1 MNPIRLQGSRLR
13 VLKRAAS
20 TLGKVHTA
28 GAPFQARDRTPI
40 FFRHDGLV
48 NRLCNENRFK
58 EAIEVL
64 CRERRLREAV
74 SILDR
79 LDASG
84 VRPTA
89 AIYST
94 LLQASLNQ
102 RALKE
107 GRAVHE
113 HMVSSGFQAGLFLC
127 NRMID
132 LYSKCESLDEARQVF
147 ERMPERDACSW
158 NTMISGYVKA
168 GRLNDARRL
177 FDEMPEKDHFSWST
191 MMSGYVRHEQPLE
204 ALTMY
209 GRIQDEEAKSS
220 KFVVSSALTACA
232 MLQSLKH
239 GKEIHGH
246 IVRSGLDS
254 DAVVWSALSDM
265 YAKCGSINEA
275 RYLFDRTSERDVV
288 SWTTMIGRYA
298 QGGRG
303 EEALKLFRAML
314 GCGVAPNDFTFA
326 SVLSACAGQ
335 VAEELGRQVHGHMTR
350 IGFDP
355 CTFAVSAL
363 VDMYAKCGN
372 IERARALFSRIED
385 PDLISWTATICGC
398 AQNGLAEEALHYF
411 ERLMASGTKPD
422 HVVFVGALS
431 ACTHAGLV
439 DEGLE
444 LFHSMTKT
452 HGIGKTADHYACI
465 VDLLGRVGRFKEAEE
480 IINSMTIKPDKFLWS
495 SLLGACR
502 IHGNLELGKR
512 AAEALFEIE
521 PENAATYVTLAN
533 IYAAAGMWNEVLEIR
548 KMMDSRGAV
557 KKPGSSWIEV
567 KRRVHV
573 FLVGDRSHPRT
584 EEIYRELDELSTRMK
599 EEGYVPDTNFVLHDV
614 EEEQKEQNLSYH
626 SEKLAVAFGIIATPP
641 GASIKVIKN
650 LRICGDCHTAI
661 KFISKITERQIVV
674 RDSSRFHQFKN
685 GQCSCRDFW

>member
-1 MNPIRLQGSRLR
+1 MNPIRLQGSHLH
-13 VLKRAAS
+13 VFKRAAS
-20 TLGKVHTA
+20 TLGKLSTA
-28 GAPFQARDRTPI
+28 GEPFQSRDRTPI

-48 NRLCNENRFK
+48 NRLCDENRFK
-58 EAIEVL
+58 EAVELL
-64 CRERRLREAV
+64 CGDRRLTEAV
-74 SILDR
+74 AILDR
-79 LDASG
+79 FDASG
-84 VRPTA
+84 VRPSA

-113 HMVSSGFQAGLFLC
+113 HMVNSGFQAGLFLC

-132 LYSKCESLDEARQVF
+132 MYSKCESFDEARQVF

-158 NTMISGYVKA
+158 NTMISGYVRA
-168 GRLNDARRL
+168 GRLNDARRI
-177 FDEMPEKDHFSWST
+177 FNEMPEKDHFSWST
-191 MMSGYVRHEQPLE
+191 MMSGYIRHNQPPE
-204 ALTMY
+204 ALNVY
-209 GRIQDEEAKSS
+209 GRIQDEEAKSN
-220 KFVVSSALTACA
+220 KFVVSSALAACA
-232 MLQSLKH
+232 MLQSLKQ

-265 YAKCGSINEA
+265 YAKCGSIDEA

-288 SWTTMIGRYA
+288 SWTTMIG
-298 QGGRG
+298 
-303 EEALKLFRAML
+303 
-314 GCGVAPNDFTFA
+314 
-326 SVLSACAGQ
+326 VLSACAGQ
-335 VAEELGRQVHGHMTR
+335 ATEELGRQVHGRMTR

-355 CTFAVSAL
+355 CTFAASAL

-372 IERARALFSRIED
+372 IERARTLFSRIGS
-385 PDLISWTATICGC
+385 PDLISWTAMICGC
-398 AQNGLAEEALHYF
+398 AQNGLAEEAFQYF
-411 ERLMASGTKPD
+411 KRLMASGTKPD

-444 LFHSMTKT
+444 LFHSITTT
-452 HGIGKTADHYACI
+452 HGIAKTADHYACI

-480 IINSMTIKPDKFLWS
+480 IICSMPIKPDKFLWS

-533 IYAAAGMWNEVLEIR
+533 IYAAAGMWNEVLEVR
-548 KMMDSRGAV
+548 KKMDGRGV
-557 KKPGSSWIEV
+557 IKKPGSSWIEV

-584 EEIYRELDELSTRMK
+584 EEIYRELDNLSTKMK

-641 GASIKVIKN
+641 GALIKVIKN

-661 KFISKITERQIVV
+661 KFVSKITERQIVV
-674 RDSSRFHQFKN
+674 RDSSRFHRFKN